1 MITLY
6 CNSSSKCFFSF
17 LKDKASLIS
26 LTQILSSSVRDSLLA
41 ALFPERLSGDN
52 LPHQR
57 SIVSS
62 GDDLSSSL
70 LSSQDGVI
78 KTITLKKLMIKRKHL
93 IMRLWRLYMKS
104 CTKGDIRGLDE
115 RKREERTIC
124 NGRAHHTLM
133 RLWPTV
139 YRDRMM
145 NSVTVRLQIITVHSD
160 IISHCYL

>member
-1 MITLY
+1 MQL
-6 CNSSSKCFFSF
+6 
-17 LKDKASLIS
+17 
-26 LTQILSSSVRDSLLA
+26 R
-41 ALFPERLSGDN
+41 
-52 LPHQR
+52 
-57 SIVSS
+57 
-62 GDDLSSSL
+62 
-70 LSSQDGVI
+70 
-78 KTITLKKLMIKRKHL
+78 
-93 IMRLWRLYMKS
+93 RLYMKS

-160 IISHCYL
+160 IISHCLSIDATLCRWSM